1 MIILIDTHV
10 FLWMISAPNK
20 LSDRAKDIIEST
32 NNEVFLS
39 VVSGWEITTKAKIN
53 KLKLPEKPEI
63 YIPEQ
68 IQKNFIEI
76 LPIEMKHVLNI
87 YNLPGIHKDHF
98 DRLLISQSQLE
109 DLPILTNDEKIS
121 RYPVKTIW

>member
-87 YNLPGIHKDHF
+87 YNLPGIHKDPF